1 MELSLAQKAINL
13 ALSGEWEEAVKVNLE
28 ILSFTPDDID
38 ALNRLARCYSE
49 LGNMTKAKETAQKV
63 LAFDPLNTIAQK
75 CLEKWSAVKNGDKHK
90 INVTSPESFL
100 EDPGRT
106 KIAPLMH
113 LGDRSVFAGVDSGD
127 EVLLLPHAH
136 RVSVTTKDGKY
147 LGRLHDDLAARL
159 RNMVKSGRKYQV
171 LIKSIDPKK
180 EVTVFIRE
188 VSRDGD
194 PDAGPSFPTEKIE
207 YVAFT
212 SPELVHKDKQVM
224 EFQEEIIEEET

>member
-1 MELSLAQKAINL
+1 MELSPAQKAISL
-13 ALSGEWEEAVKVNLE
+13 ALNGDWDEAVKINLE
-28 ILSFTPDDID
+28 ILSGSPDDID
-38 ALNRLARCYSE
+38 SLNRLARCYSE
-49 LGNMTKAKETAQKV
+49 LGNVSKAKETAQKV
-63 LAFDPLNTIAQK
+63 IALDPLNTIAQK
-75 CLEKWSAVKNGDKHK
+75 CLEKWADSKNGDKHK
-90 INVTSPESFL
+90 VNVTSPESFL
-100 EDPGRT
+100 EDPGKT

-136 RVSVTTKDGKY
+136 RVSVTTLDGKY

-159 RNMVKSGRKYQV
+159 RNMVKAGRKYQV

-188 VSRDGD
+188 VSAGD
-194 PDAGPSFPTEKIE
+194 SSAGPSFPTEKIE

-224 EFQEEIIEEET
+224 EFQEEVIEEEN